1 MLNRAIIL
9 DKLTSVHRA
18 GVAPLDFGE
27 LNVLHRD
34 GDFRL
39 IDFEDVE
46 VPHKCESP
54 DYDFLTAGEESPLGP
69 DALCYMLDDAATYMD
84 FWREGTYSL
93 SQVHLPQTGLI
104 T

>member
-9 DKLTSVHRA
+9 DIR
-18 GVAPLDFGE
+18 E
-27 LNVLHRD
+27 LNVPHRD

-39 IDFEDVE
+39 IEFQDAE

-54 DYDFLTAGEESPLGP
+54 DYNFLTAGDESPSGP
-69 DALCYMLDDAATYMD
+69 DALRYMLDDAATYMD
-84 FWREGTYSL
+84 FWREGTYSTL
-93 SQVHLPQTGLI
+93 QVHLPQTNLI